1 MAAQNPPFV
10 THRRYFPNANGLWL
24 HGFPLAMSPMSPM
37 SPMSQSWVGRAKR
50 WYTQRRLRSM
60 PSWHL
65 VCPKLLSVETL
76 VTGSHEG
83 IDDIYHKSLGFSYQV
98 QHLEQFIVLN
108 QRTHCLWMMTFNRSR
123 VQKIRK
129 GLVQVMFDLNE
140 LRCMSKMVWNDPV
153 HTHIYY
159 IYICVYIYVP
169 IYVSIYLSLPSCLHI
184 CI

>member
-1 MAAQNPPFV
+1 MPISMATWLSPCHEPHEPDEPDEPVVSRASQEMVYTETAAINAQLTPRLSQASV
-10 THRRYFPNANGLWL
+10 RRN
-24 HGFPLAMSPMSPM
+24 
-37 SPMSQSWVGRAKR
+37 VGDWKPWGHR
-50 WYTQRRLRSM
+50 WYL
-60 PSWHL
+60 P
-65 VCPKLLSVETL
+65 
-76 VTGSHEG
+76 
-83 IDDIYHKSLGFSYQV
+83 YKSLGFSYQV

-153 HTHIYY
+153 HTHLLY
-159 IYICVYIYVP
+159 IYMCVYIYVP

>member
-159 IYICVYIYVP
+159 IYICVCVYLCAYLCV
-169 IYVSIYLSLPSCLHI
+169 YLSLST
-184 CI
+184 